1 MSKIRRLVLDVLK
14 PHQPNALD
22 FAASL
27 ADLGPDYK
35 VKLTVVEVDEKTEST
50 ILIIEGLDIQFDA
63 ISEVIG
69 QMGASMHSIDEVEV
83 ESSEPNL
90 PLASDES

>member
-63 ISEVIG
+63 ISDVIG

-83 ESSEPNL
+83 EGSEPNL

>member
-1 MSKIRRLVLDVLK
+1 MTRIRRLVLDVLK

-27 ADLGPDYK
+27 ADLGTDYQ

-50 ILIIEGLDIQFDA
+50 ILVIEGEDIQFQA
-63 ISEVIG
+63 ISDMIE

-83 ESSEPNL
+83 EGAGP
-90 PLASDES
+90 ASV